1 MSRASIGLYE
11 FGPFRLDLERRLF
24 TREHQVV
31 PLAPKTFDLLV
42 LLVQSPGRA
51 FSKQELMN
59 ALWPDTFVEE
69 ANLSFQISV
78 LRKALGE
85 DGARWVE
92 TVPKHGYRFGAEVRA
107 TMPSAELSAE
117 PVSSAKNE
125 PSSVMPGRGTRKAW
139 LAGATVT
146 AALLVVV
153 AFLTAGARAAHGRG
167 QDFARPRCSAHCVS
181 GTRAGAEPLARR
193 KPGRLFLE
201 RPDAGQ
207 LRHLRQT
214 GRTRGARALDEE
226 PRARRLA
233 CVVA

>member
-1 MSRASIGLYE
+1 MSRTRIGLYV

-31 PLAPKTFDLLV
+31 PLAPKAFDLLV

-59 ALWPDTFVEE
+59 ALWLDTFVEE

-78 LRKALGE
+78 LRKALGG

-139 LAGATVT
+139 LAGATIT
-146 AALLVVV
+146 AVLLVVV
-153 AFLTAGARAAHGRG
+153 TLLTGVR
-167 QDFARPRCSAHCVS
+167 
-181 GTRAGAEPLARR
+181 
-193 KPGRLFLE
+193 
-201 RPDAGQ
+201 
-207 LRHLRQT
+207 
-214 GRTRGARALDEE
+214 E
-226 PRARRLA
+226 PRTSARQVSAR
-233 CVVA
+233 